1 MKAIMYNYNTWLKYE
16 EEKTAIKKFEKMLS
30 DSGFTIINKVEHF
43 FDTQGYT
50 RIMVIGRKS
59 FCNTYISRRKQNVHR
74 NIKLRK
80 KNTLIIF

>member
-1 MKAIMYNYNTWLKYE
+1 MKAVMYNYNTWFKYE

-50 RIMVIGRKS
+50 RIMAISRKPL
-59 FCNTYISRRKQNVHR
+59 CNTYISRRKQNVHR

-80 KNTLIIF
+80 KIL

>member
-43 FDTQGYT
+43 FDIQGYT
-50 RIMVIGRKS
+50 RIMAISRKPLR
-59 FCNTYISRRKQNVHR
+59 NTYISRRKQNVHR

-80 KNTLIIF
+80 KIL

>member
-1 MKAIMYNYNTWLKYE
+1 MKAVMYNYNTWLKYE

-30 DSGFTIINKVEHF
+30 DSGFNIINKVEHF

-59 FCNTYISRRKQNVHR
+59 FCNTYISRRKQNVYR
-74 NIKLRK
+74 NIKLCK
-80 KNTLIIF
+80 KIL